1 MATKVRI
8 KTFENN
14 YVHIDTHKCN
24 YTLCGLE
31 TGGDE
36 SIGIMLSETVYNKRV
51 NCPECI
57 EIIKFCKSIKRKDYR

>member
-1 MATKVRI
+1 MATHVRI
-8 KTFENN
+8 KTYENTL
-14 YVHIDTHKCN
+14 VHIDTHKNN

-36 SIGIMLSETVYNKRV
+36 SIGIMLSEPVPNKRV

-57 EIIKFCKSIKRKDYR
+57 EIIKFCKSIKRKEYR